1 VGQYRNGPN
10 FDSGKAFWGMAI
22 ESDEVSQTI
31 PRRGASRE
39 APRVAVLLLAGTG
52 AVRSPVGVPEQS
64 RVISIGSG
72 LDIGRRPASPSD
84 GRGVLALPDRSV
96 SSLHARITKTV
107 GGVDRGDI
115 FEIHDLG
122 STNGTSVDGRPV
134 VAPATLRPGS
144 VIFVGGQVLI
154 FRLASPAELA
164 AIAEDAA
171 KPFAPVPTLSPTLAA
186 VCSRLRRLAAS
197 QSEIFLLGETGVGKE
212 VFARAIHD
220 RSGRTG
226 QLVAINCAAIPRELV
241 ESELFGYE
249 KGAHSTA
256 AGRKSGF
263 IEAAQGGTLFLDE
276 LAEMP
281 IELQSKLLRFI
292 QDRKF
297 TALGSTR
304 VQEADV
310 RIIAASSRT
319 AMTVK
324 SGTGSIQAALLGRL
338 GAQPVQLPALRERIE
353 DLGRLAGFFLR
364 GADRSFDTEA
374 FHALCLHH
382 WPHNVRELQKV
393 VAEAE
398 ILSAGAPAIS
408 FEHLPESITSLV
420 ESTTDGPGGDRDD
433 LAGHDAG
440 AASPGDGVPHDSFDA
455 AVKTA
460 RTRRP
465 APLPEELTQLL
476 QKYQGNVAHVA
487 RHLKRQYAVV
497 WRCIQRY
504 GIAADDYRPGGGGA
518 QAALA
523 AGLPPDVAAG
533 AAGADA
539 DTEDDDASDEQK
551 V

>member
-1 VGQYRNGPN
+1 MRAPA
-10 FDSGKAFWGMAI
+10 DSSG
-22 ESDEVSQTI
+22 
-31 PRRGASRE
+31 
-39 APRVAVLLLAGTG
+39 
-52 AVRSPVGVPEQS
+52 QS
-64 RVISIGSG
+64 RVVPVGSG
-72 LDIGRRPASPSD
+72 LDIGRRPPPPGD
-84 GRGVLALPDRSV
+84 GRGTLVLADRSV
-96 SSLHARITKTV
+96 SSLHARIIPA
-107 GGVDRGDI
+107 GAGAPDRSDG
-115 FEIHDLG
+115 FEIQDLA
-122 STNGTSVDGRPV
+122 STNGTSVDGHPLS
-134 VAPATLRPGS
+134 APTLLRSGS
-144 VIFVGGQVLI
+144 IIFVGGQVLV
-154 FRLASPAELA
+154 FRLASPTELA
-164 AIAEDAA
+164 AIEEDAA
-171 KPFAPVPTLSPTLAA
+171 HPFAPVPTLSPALAS
-186 VCSRLRRLAAS
+186 VCSRLRRLAPSA
-197 QSEIFLLGETGVGKE
+197 SEIFLLGETGVGKE
-212 VFARAIHD
+212 VFARAIHE

-256 AGRKSGF
+256 QGRKAGF

-281 IELQSKLLRFI
+281 MELQSKLLRFI

-338 GAQPVQLPALRERIE
+338 GAQPIQLPALRERIE

-364 GADRSFDTEA
+364 DADRSFDTEA

-398 ILSAGAPAIS
+398 ILSAGTPSIA
-408 FEHLPESITSLV
+408 FEHLPESITALV
-420 ESTTDGPGGDRDD
+420 EQAGDAEGERDEALPHAAAHGSSDGAVRD
-433 LAGHDAG
+433 
-440 AASPGDGVPHDSFDA
+440 PFDP

-465 APLPEELTQLL
+465 APAAEELIQLL
-476 QKYQGNVAHVA
+476 ERYQGNVAHVA

-497 WRCIQRY
+497 WRIIQRY
-504 GIAADDYRPGGGGA
+504 GIAADNFRPGGGGGPGA
-518 QAALA
+518 PAA
-523 AGLPPDVAAG
+523 AGPVSEPMPGVVV
-533 AAGADA
+533 DA
-539 DTEDDDASDEQK
+539 VNDEDQNENEDEDERDA
-551 V
+551 

>member
-1 VGQYRNGPN
+1 MSR
-10 FDSGKAFWGMAI
+10 
-22 ESDEVSQTI
+22 TI
-31 PRRGASRE
+31 PHRGSSRDP
-39 APRVAVLLLAGTG
+39 ARVAVLLVAGTG
-52 AVRSPVGVPEQS
+52 AVRAPADTPGQS
-64 RVISIGSG
+64 RVIPVASG
-72 LDIGRRPASPSD
+72 LDIGRRPPPAAD
-84 GRGVLALPDRSV
+84 GRGTLVLADRSV
-96 SSLHARITKTV
+96 SSLHARIIQTS
-107 GGVDRGDI
+107 GGSPDRPDT
-115 FEIHDLG
+115 FEIRDLG
-122 STNGTSVDGRPV
+122 STNGTSVDGRPLT
-134 VAPATLRPGS
+134 APTPLRSGS
-144 VIFVGGQVLI
+144 LIFVGGQVLV
-154 FRLASPAELA
+154 FRLATPAELD

-171 KPFAPVPTLSPTLAA
+171 HPFAPVPTLSPVLAA
-186 VCSRLRRLAAS
+186 VCSRLRRLAPSAG
-197 QSEIFLLGETGVGKE
+197 EIFLLGETGVGKE
-212 VFARAIHD
+212 VFARAIHE

-256 AGRKSGF
+256 QGRKGGF

-281 IELQSKLLRFI
+281 PELQSKLLRFI

-297 TALGSTR
+297 SALGSTR

-338 GAQPVQLPALRERIE
+338 GAQPIQLPALRERIE

-398 ILSAGAPAIS
+398 ILGAGSPSIT
-408 FEHLPESITSLV
+408 FEHLPESITALV
-420 ESTTDGPGGDRDD
+420 EQAGDPDSRRDE
-433 LAGHDAG
+433 APTQQ
-440 AASPGDGVPHDSFDA
+440 AASHAGGAPGLGEGAVRDPLDP

-460 RTRRP
+460 RTRRV
-465 APLPEELTQLL
+465 APSAAELIQLL
-476 QKYQGNVAHVA
+476 AQHQGNVAHVA

-497 WRCIQRY
+497 WRIIQRY
-504 GIAADDYRPGGGGA
+504 GIAADDFRPGGGGA
-518 QAALA
+518 
-523 AGLPPDVAAG
+523 PG
-533 AAGADA
+533 AAGAGAVAAVADPPSDVALDLDEDENEDEPDA
-539 DTEDDDASDEQK
+539 
-551 V
+551 

>member
-1 VGQYRNGPN
+1 MAQN
-10 FDSGKAFWGMAI
+10 FDEI
-22 ESDEVSQTI
+22 SQTI
-31 PRRGASRE
+31 PRRGA
-39 APRVAVLLLAGTG
+39 PRDAARIPTLLLAGTG
-52 AVRSPVGVPEQS
+52 SRRDGIGETGRSRLVA
-64 RVISIGSG
+64 IGPG
-72 LDIGRRPASPSD
+72 LDIGRRPPQATE
-84 GRGVLALPDRSV
+84 GRGTLVLPDKSV
-96 SSLHARITKTV
+96 SSLHARIVKTAAAAP
-107 GGVDRGDI
+107 DRPES
-115 FEIHDLG
+115 FEIQDLG

-134 VAPATLRPGS
+134 TGPTALRPGS
-144 VIFVGGQVLI
+144 VLFLGAQVLV
-154 FRLASPAELA
+154 FRLVTPAEWA
-164 AIAEDAA
+164 AIEEDAA
-171 KPFAPVPTLSPTLAA
+171 HPFAPVPTLSPALAL
-186 VCSRLRRLAAS
+186 VCTRLRRLAPS

-256 AGRKSGF
+256 QGRKTGF

-281 IELQSKLLRFI
+281 LELQSKLLRFI

-319 AMTVK
+319 TMSVK
-324 SGTGSIQAALLGRL
+324 TGTNSVQAALLGRL
-338 GAQPVQLPALRERIE
+338 GAQPIQLPALRERIE
-353 DLGRLAGFFLR
+353 DLGRLAAYFLKDPE
-364 GADRSFDTEA
+364 GSFETEA
-374 FHALCLHH
+374 FHALCLHD

-398 ILSAGAPAIS
+398 LLSDDATAIS
-408 FEHLPESITSLV
+408 FEHLPSSVTSLV
-420 ESTTDGPGGDRDD
+420 EAIGDVPAPAGERGT
-433 LAGHDAG
+433 AGHR
-440 AASPGDGVPHDSFDA
+440 DGTVGELIDPA
-455 AVKTA
+455 VVKTA

-465 APLPEELTQLL
+465 APTAEELTQLL
-476 QKYQGNVAHVA
+476 GQYHGNVAHVA

-504 GIAADDYRPGGGGA
+504 GIAADHFRPGSSPA
-518 QAALA
+518 LSSESLDAASA
-523 AGLPPDVAAG
+523 AESNDEV
-533 AAGADA
+533 
-539 DTEDDDASDEQK
+539 DDDDDIEPEPEKGS
-551 V
+551 

>member
-1 VGQYRNGPN
+1 
-10 FDSGKAFWGMAI
+10 
-22 ESDEVSQTI
+22 
-31 PRRGASRE
+31 
-39 APRVAVLLLAGTG
+39 
-52 AVRSPVGVPEQS
+52 
-64 RVISIGSG
+64 
-72 LDIGRRPASPSD
+72 
-84 GRGVLALPDRSV
+84 
-96 SSLHARITKTV
+96 LHARVVASV
-107 GGVDRGDI
+107 GGAPDHAEG
-115 FEIHDLG
+115 FEIQDLG
-122 STNGTSVDGRPV
+122 STNGTSVDGRAIT
-134 VAPATLRPGS
+134 APTPLRPGS
-144 VIFVGGQVLI
+144 IIFVGGQVLV
-154 FRLASPAELA
+154 FRSASPAELA
-164 AIAEDAA
+164 AIEEDLAH
-171 KPFAPVPTLSPTLAA
+171 PFAPVPTLSPALAA
-186 VCSRLRRLAAS
+186 VCSRLRRLAPSA
-197 QSEIFLLGETGVGKE
+197 SEIFLLGETGVGKE
-212 VFARAIHD
+212 VFARAIHE

-256 AGRKSGF
+256 QGRKAGF

-281 IELQSKLLRFI
+281 LELQSKLLRFI

-338 GAQPVQLPALRERIE
+338 GAQPIQLPALRERIE

-364 GADRSFDTEA
+364 SGDRSFETEA

-398 ILSAGAPAIS
+398 ILSAGTPSIA
-408 FEHLPESITSLV
+408 FEHLPESITSVIEQAGDGEGERDEALPH
-420 ESTTDGPGGDRDD
+420 EAGHGSTDGTVRD
-433 LAGHDAG
+433 
-440 AASPGDGVPHDSFDA
+440 PHDP

-460 RTRRP
+460 RTRRAAP
-465 APLPEELTQLL
+465 AAQELIQLL
-476 QKYQGNVAHVA
+476 ERYQGNVAHVA

-497 WRCIQRY
+497 WRIIQRY
-504 GIAADDYRPGGGGA
+504 GIAADDFRPGAGSGQGA
-518 QAALA
+518 PA
-523 AGLPPDVAAG
+523 VAG
-533 AAGADA
+533 AASPTPPPALIGDLN
-539 DTEDDDASDEQK
+539 DEDDHEDEDENGPDA
-551 V
+551 

>member
-1 VGQYRNGPN
+1 
-10 FDSGKAFWGMAI
+10 MAI

-52 AVRSPVGVPEQS
+52 AVRAPIGGPGQS
-64 RVISIGSG
+64 RVIPIGSG
-72 LDIGRRPASPSD
+72 LDIGRRPPPAAD

-96 SSLHARITKTV
+96 SSLHARIIKTASV
-107 GGVDRGDI
+107 GDRGDT
-115 FEIHDLG
+115 FEILDLG

-134 VAPATLRPGS
+134 VGPTPLRPGAI
-144 VIFVGGQVLI
+144 VFVGGQVLI
-154 FRLASPAELA
+154 FRLASAAELA

-171 KPFAPVPTLSPTLAA
+171 HPFAPVPTLSPALAA
-186 VCSRLRRLAAS
+186 VCSRLRRLAPS

-256 AGRKSGF
+256 AGRKAGF
-263 IEAAQGGTLFLDE
+263 IDAAQGGTLFLDE

-281 IELQSKLLRFI
+281 SELQSKLLRFI

-304 VQEADV
+304 VQEADG

-319 AMTVK
+319 AMTGK
-324 SGTGSIQAALLGRL
+324 AGTGSIQAALLGRL
-338 GAQPVQLPALRERIE
+338 GAQPIQLPALRERIE

-364 GADRSFDTEA
+364 GADRAFDTEA

-398 ILSAGAPAIS
+398 ILSAGAPTIS

-420 ESTTDGPGGDRDD
+420 ESTGDAAGVDRDE
-433 LAGHDAG
+433 LVGNDAG
-440 AASPGDGVPHDSFDA
+440 AGAPGDSIPHDSFDA

-465 APLPEELTQLL
+465 APLPEELMQLL
-476 QKYQGNVAHVA
+476 ERYQGNVAHVA
-487 RHLKRQYAVV
+487 RHLNRQYAVV

-518 QAALA
+518 HAAAAAAKPLEIA
-523 AGLPPDVAAG
+523 AGG
-533 AAGADA
+533 SGADNA
-539 DTEDDDASDEQK
+539 NPDDDDDASEEASDEK